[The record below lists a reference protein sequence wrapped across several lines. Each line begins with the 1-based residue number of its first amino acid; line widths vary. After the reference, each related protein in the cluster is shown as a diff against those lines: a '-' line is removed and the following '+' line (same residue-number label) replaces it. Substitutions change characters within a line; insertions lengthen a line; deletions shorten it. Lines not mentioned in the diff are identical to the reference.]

1 MDPKDRPSCPYAPQH
16 PQAHHQAH
24 DQVHQQEP
32 PASQAHDQAH
42 HHADQQTPQGLRSA
56 LAPHVLDVTG
66 RDLAG
71 EAAVLREQGPA
82 VPVELPGGV
91 RAWAVVG
98 QEQVERLLLDPRV
111 SKDARRHWPAFAEG
125 RITPEWPLYPWVANE
140 NMLFSYGAE
149 HARLR
154 RLVAAA
160 FTARRTAALRPRIE
174 EIAHA
179 LLDGLAVRL
188 AAGEAADLRTGYAES
203 LPLQVICELFGVAE
217 GADREELTAALR
229 TVFSSSVS
237 AETMEAARG
246 TAFRLLGALVAA
258 RRAQPGD
265 DLTSSLIAAR
275 DGADALTESELLGSL
290 FLLIAAGQ
298 DTTAA
303 LVVNATAA
311 LLAHPEQLAHVRAG
325 RAGWEDV
332 VAETLRT
339 HGPAAY
345 SPLRFAVEDIELDGV
360 TIARGE
366 PILVNFAAGGIDP
379 RRHGADAARF
389 DVLRADRRD
398 TFGFGHG
405 VHRCLGA
412 PLATLEATIALAAL
426 FERFPDLELAE
437 PVEKL
442 EPLPTFLLNGY
453 GTLPVRTRRE
463 PAGLLQGSENR

>member
-1 MDPKDRPSCPYAPQH
+1 MERTHMHIDMDTDTGADRGTGAGTDPGAGSGAGTASCPYSSRTP
-16 PQAHHQAH
+16 
-24 DQVHQQEP
+24 
-32 PASQAHDQAH
+32 
-42 HHADQQTPQGLRSA
+42 HA
-56 LAPHVLDVTG
+56 LDVTG

-71 EAAVLREQGPA
+71 EAAALRAQGPA
-82 VPVELPGGV
+82 VQVELPGGV

-160 FTARRTAALRPRIE
+160 FTARRTAALKPRIE
-174 EIAHA
+174 EIAA
-179 LLDGLAVRL
+179 SLLDPL
-188 AAGEAADLRTGYAES
+188 AAALDAGGTAELRTAYAES

-217 GADREELTAALR
+217 GAARDELCAALR

-237 AETMEAARG
+237 AATMEAARG
-246 TAFRLLGALVAA
+246 TAFRQLAGLVAE
-258 RRAQPGD
+258 RRQAPGD

-275 DGADALTESELLGSL
+275 DGADALTENELLGSL

-303 LVVNATAA
+303 LIVNAAAA
-311 LLAHPEQLAHVRAG
+311 LLAHPEQLGHVRAG

-339 HGPAAY
+339 HSPAAY
-345 SPLRFAVEDIELDGV
+345 SPMRFAVEDIELDGV
-360 TIARGE
+360 KIAQGD
-366 PILVNFAAGGIDP
+366 PILVNFAAGGLDP
-379 RRHGADAARF
+379 SRYGADADRF
-389 DVLRADRRD
+389 DLLRTDRD
-398 TFGFGHG
+398 TLGFGHG

-412 PLATLEATIALAAL
+412 PLAVLEASVALSALFDRFPRLELGCSATALA
-426 FERFPDLELAE
+426 PM
-437 PVEKL
+437 
-442 EPLPTFLLNGY
+442 PTFLLNGY
-453 GTLPVRTRRE
+453 GALPVRLG
-463 PAGLLQGSENR
+463 A

>member
-1 MDPKDRPSCPYAPQH
+1 MDTASCPYA
-16 PQAHHQAH
+16 
-24 DQVHQQEP
+24 
-32 PASQAHDQAH
+32 
-42 HHADQQTPQGLRSA
+42 
-56 LAPHVLDVTG
+56 LDVTG

-71 EAAVLREQGPA
+71 EAAVLRERGPA
-82 VPVELPGGV
+82 VEVELPGGV

-98 QEQVERLLLDPRV
+98 QEHVERLLVDPRV
-111 SKDARRHWPAFAEG
+111 SKDARRHWPAFADG

-174 EIAHA
+174 EIAGV
-179 LLDGLAVRL
+179 LLDGLAGRL
-188 AAGEAADLRTGYAES
+188 EAGETAELRTGYAEA

-217 GADREELTAALR
+217 GATRDELTAALR

-246 TAFRLLGALVAA
+246 TAFRLLGELVAA
-258 RRAQPGD
+258 RRKEPGD

-298 DTTAA
+298 DTTAT

-311 LLAHPEQLAHVRAG
+311 LLTHPEQLAHVRAG
-325 RAGWEDV
+325 RATWDDV
-332 VAETLRT
+332 VDETMRV

-360 TIARGE
+360 RIAQGD
-366 PILVNFAAGGIDP
+366 PILVNFAAAGLDP
-379 RRHGADAARF
+379 RRYGPGAARF
-389 DVLRADRRD
+389 DLLRTDRDVL
-398 TFGFGHG
+398 GFGHG

-412 PLATLEATIALAAL
+412 PLATLEATVALAAL
-426 FERFPDLELAE
+426 FERFPGLELACAPE
-437 PVEKL
+437 EL
-442 EPLPTFLLNGY
+442 DPLPTFILNGY
-453 GTLPVRTRRE
+453 GALPVRTTAR
-463 PAGLLQGSENR
+463 A